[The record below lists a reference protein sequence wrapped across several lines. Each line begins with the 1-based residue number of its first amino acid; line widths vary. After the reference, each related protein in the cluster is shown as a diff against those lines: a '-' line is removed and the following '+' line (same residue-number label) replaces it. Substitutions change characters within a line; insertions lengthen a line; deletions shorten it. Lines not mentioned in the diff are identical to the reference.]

1 MISQGWRSTSGLGCP
16 RWLLRAR
23 YSSQDLSHRSWPA
36 RGWSFTI
43 AANTNSKGYQATG
56 DCLPLPERVFV
67 IVVESESGRDPER
80 MPLLRQTDQAGTRK
94 APAFSS
100 MLLATTFLSQA
111 QQLGYFV
118 KLDYIFPA
126 DGRRLAEDF
135 PEYRVQLDP
144 SPQTFFREDPAS

>member
-1 MISQGWRSTSGLGCP
+1 
-16 RWLLRAR
+16 
-23 YSSQDLSHRSWPA
+23 
-36 RGWSFTI
+36 
-43 AANTNSKGYQATG
+43 
-56 DCLPLPERVFV
+56 LPLPERVFV
-67 IVVESESGRDPER
+67 IVVESEAGRDPER
-80 MPLLRQTDQAGTRK
+80 MPLLGRTDPTGSRS

-135 PEYRVQLDP
+135 PEYQVRLDP
-144 SPQTFFREDPAS
+144 SPQAFFRDDPAG